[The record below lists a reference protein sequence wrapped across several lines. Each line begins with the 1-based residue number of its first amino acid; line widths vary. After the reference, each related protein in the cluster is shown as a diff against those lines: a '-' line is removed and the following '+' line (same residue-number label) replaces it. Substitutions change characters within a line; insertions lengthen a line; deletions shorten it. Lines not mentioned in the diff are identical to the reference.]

1 MIFFQKY
8 KHKLRIINSYFTS
21 TVSITF
27 VLLLLGVFSLLLLNV
42 KELSIYAKENI
53 IISVIFKPNI
63 SISEI
68 NVLQKQI
75 DIQDYCKETDYIS
88 KERAAQEL
96 KATLGD
102 DFIEVLEY
110 NPLPASINIKL
121 NANFSNTD
129 SIAII
134 EQKLLQNKIVNDVFY
149 HKSLVHQI
157 DKNVKNISLIISIIS
172 VLLLLISIT
181 LITNTVRLVIHS
193 KRFTIKTMQLVGANK
208 KFILKPFL
216 INSTIHGI
224 ISSLLSIAIMTG
236 IILYFQNKIIDIVQI
251 KNIIFVFIIVLL
263 TGIIITVLA
272 TLSSVSKY
280 LKTKIENLY

>member
-8 KHKLRIINSYFTS
+8 KQKLRIINSYFTS

-27 VLLLLGVFSLLLLNV
+27 VLLLLGIFSLLLLNV
-42 KELSIYAKENI
+42 KELSKYAKENI

-63 SISEI
+63 SISEM
-68 NVLQKQI
+68 NELQKKI
-75 DIQDYCKETDYIS
+75 DIQDFCKETDFIS
-88 KERAAQEL
+88 KERAAHEL

-121 NANFSNTD
+121 NADFSNTD

-134 EQKLLQNKIVNDVFY
+134 EQNMLKNNIVNDVFY

-157 DKNVKNISLIISIIS
+157 DKNVKNISMIISIIS
-172 VLLLLISIT
+172 ILLLIISIT
-181 LITNTVRLVIHS
+181 LINNTVRLVIYS

-216 INSTIHGI
+216 INSAIHGI
-224 ISSLLSIAIMTG
+224 ITSLISIAIMIS
-236 IILYFQNKIIDIVQI
+236 IILYFQNKIIDIMQI
-251 KNIIFVFIIVLL
+251 KNIIYVFIIVLL
-263 TGIIITVLA
+263 TGIIITVFA
-272 TLSSVSKY
+272 TFLSVSKY
-280 LKTKIENLY
+280 LKTKTENLY